1 MAGGIAW
8 WFSIIKCY
16 FYYKNPWEKIVVY
29 CNDEFCNGSSN
40 NNNIN
45 NNKNPQ
51 YFLVDILFS
60 VVPLVS
66 SQSRNFCLFPF
77 YFLILLLSEKC
88 WKVK

>member
-8 WFSIIKCY
+8 WFSITKCY
-16 FYYKNPWEKIVVY
+16 FYYKNPRENIVVY
-29 CNDEFCNGSSN
+29 CNYEFCNGSSN
-40 NNNIN
+40 YNNIN

-66 SQSRNFCLFPF
+66 SQSRNFCLLPF
-77 YFLILLLSEKC
+77 NSLYYYYLKNAEK
-88 WKVK
+88 